1 MLYKPPSTLRSPT
14 LAWLLTTIYLA
25 YRRLSSAVAL
35 PTLTA
40 YAKLLLLLL
49 LPARTMLTLLLPANK
64 TALVSG
70 NRENGR
76 LTLGDARRIPRYLGA
91 DPS

>member
-1 MLYKPPSTLRSPT
+1 MPYKPSSTLRSPT

-25 YRRLSSAVAL
+25 YRRLSSAAAL

-40 YAKLLLLLL
+40 YAKLLLPL
-49 LPARTMLTLLLPANK
+49 LPARTMLPLLLPTNN

-70 NRENGR
+70 NRESGR
-76 LTLGDARRIPRYLGA
+76 EAYLG
-91 DPS
+91 

>member
-25 YRRLSSAVAL
+25 YRRLSSSAAL

-40 YAKLLLLLL
+40 YANLLLLLRM
-49 LPARTMLTLLLPANK
+49 LPARTMLPLLLPTSN

-70 NRENGR
+70 NRESGR
-76 LTLGDARRIPRYLGA
+76 EAYLG
-91 DPS
+91 

>member
-25 YRRLSSAVAL
+25 YRRLSSAAAL

-49 LPARTMLTLLLPANK
+49 PARTMLPLLLPANN

-70 NRENGR
+70 NRGSGR
-76 LTLGDARRIPRYLGA
+76 EAYLG
-91 DPS
+91 

>member
-25 YRRLSSAVAL
+25 YRRLSSAAAL

-49 LPARTMLTLLLPANK
+49 LLPARTMLPLLLPTNN
-64 TALVSG
+64 TALISG
-70 NRENGR
+70 NRESGR
-76 LTLGDARRIPRYLGA
+76 EAYLG
-91 DPS
+91 

>member
-1 MLYKPPSTLRSPT
+1 MLYKLPSTLRSPT

-40 YAKLLLLLL
+40 YAKLLLL
-49 LPARTMLTLLLPANK
+49 PARTMLTLLVPTNTA
-64 TALVSG
+64 ALVSG
-70 NRENGR
+70 NRESGR
-76 LTLGDARRIPRYLGA
+76 EAYLG
-91 DPS
+91 

>member
-25 YRRLSSAVAL
+25 YRRLSSAAAL

-49 LPARTMLTLLLPANK
+49 PARTMLPLLLPTNN

-70 NRENGR
+70 NRESGR
-76 LTLGDARRIPRYLGA
+76 EAYLG
-91 DPS
+91 

>member
-25 YRRLSSAVAL
+25 YRRLSSAAAL

-49 LPARTMLTLLLPANK
+49 PARIMLPLLLPTNN

-70 NRENGR
+70 NRESGWE
-76 LTLGDARRIPRYLGA
+76 AYLG
-91 DPS
+91 

>member
-25 YRRLSSAVAL
+25 YRRLSSAAAL

-49 LPARTMLTLLLPANK
+49 LLLPARTMLPLLLPTNN

-70 NRENGR
+70 NRESGR
-76 LTLGDARRIPRYLGA
+76 EAYLG
-91 DPS
+91 

>member
-1 MLYKPPSTLRSPT
+1 MLYKLPSTLRSPT

-25 YRRLSSAVAL
+25 YRRLSSAAAL

-49 LPARTMLTLLLPANK
+49 PARTMLPLLLPTNN

-70 NRENGR
+70 NRGSGR
-76 LTLGDARRIPRYLGA
+76 EAYLG
-91 DPS
+91 

>member
-1 MLYKPPSTLRSPT
+1 MLYKLPSTLRSPT

-25 YRRLSSAVAL
+25 YRRLSSAAAL

-49 LPARTMLTLLLPANK
+49 PARTMLPLLLPTNN

-70 NRENGR
+70 NRESGWE
-76 LTLGDARRIPRYLGA
+76 AYLG
-91 DPS
+91 

>member
-1 MLYKPPSTLRSPT
+1 MLYKAPSTLRSPT

-25 YRRLSSAVAL
+25 YRRLSSAAAL

-49 LPARTMLTLLLPANK
+49 PARTMLPLLLPTNN

-70 NRENGR
+70 NRESGR
-76 LTLGDARRIPRYLGA
+76 EAYLG
-91 DPS
+91 

>member
-25 YRRLSSAVAL
+25 YRRLSSAAAL

-40 YAKLLLLLL
+40 YAKLLLLL
-49 LPARTMLTLLLPANK
+49 PARTMLPLLLPANN

-70 NRENGR
+70 NRGSGR
-76 LTLGDARRIPRYLGA
+76 EAYLG
-91 DPS
+91 

>member
-25 YRRLSSAVAL
+25 YRRLSSAAAL

-49 LPARTMLTLLLPANK
+49 PARTMLPLLLPTNN

-70 NRENGR
+70 NRGSGWE
-76 LTLGDARRIPRYLGA
+76 AYLG
-91 DPS
+91 

>member
-25 YRRLSSAVAL
+25 YRRLSSAAAL

-49 LPARTMLTLLLPANK
+49 PARTMLPLLLSTNN

-70 NRENGR
+70 NRESGWE
-76 LTLGDARRIPRYLGA
+76 AYLG
-91 DPS
+91 